1 MSMQTGLSS
10 MAWGRKFLSIGV
22 VSLLILATLLIAVPP
37 AFAAANE
44 PTSSTVS
51 PTSVDAKTPTDLTF
65 TITNPPTASN
75 NKVQIQIR
83 VSARWSVISP
93 DSVVT
98 SGLGGS
104 PTVTISGSGPYVVV
118 VSGISLAPSASGTIT
133 LKGMVADVGL
143 TGSTYTDSF
152 DIYTLD
158 DSSSPQLV
166 ADTNNGKPQ
175 LTVEVNVAAGTA
187 TYMDHGMEP
196 KATFVNPTFT
206 ASKLVAVVTAT
217 AAAGTGSDVYI
228 IVAGRDNT
236 GASLIGRAKIPANSP
251 PTTTVVDVTLFDGST
266 VPTNWVRV
274 ESVWIRTLQGVIGDK
289 FKIKAVDPTTGADVA
304 DVVTDIET
312 KDSTAGTLIAGQS
325 INLAAFVTD
334 NSGKGVSGVPVTFS
348 TYAASTTEVTGGSF
362 TATTVTTDAL
372 GVARTI
378 FTTST
383 KQGTQTIKATSPGL
397 IGSGTTYKITTVWG
411 PAARLVVTAS
421 PDSIPAVGGSS
432 TITAML
438 VDANGNVR
446 KVAGVSVAFG
456 TTAGQL
462 SETSKLTGSDGK
474 ASVVLSAT
482 PTTTA
487 GTTALVTATA
497 AGLTGSV
504 QVSFTTGPIAS
515 VSVSVSPSS
524 IRILEE
530 ATVTATVK
538 DANGNPIQ
546 GATVTFDIKI
556 QTGFTTYKP
565 TMKPSSAVTG
575 PDGTATSKFVASIE
589 AGTANVTAR
598 TGGFEATT
606 GTITVSGGTPVK
618 LEGSAT
624 QTTIPA
630 NGTSTTTITFTLKDK
645 YGNTVLPS
653 APIPVTITTTAGTL
667 SSTTDTISTATG
679 STSGVTLKSSTT
691 VGKVTVTATG
701 GGYTGSVTVTFAGAA
716 SDFKMTAK
724 PSVVQVNNPTTITIQ
739 LIDAAGNDAINTGE
753 TITFIGTATS
763 GTVVGLPLQITTGGS
778 STQFT
783 WIAPSSVPP
792 GGTATITVTALT
804 PTGLIATRQLQVQVA
819 GAPYRISLTATP
831 TTAPADGKTIVEVVA
846 KLVDVSGVT
855 IISSPGITIQFS
867 TDLGTFLTTSVVTDT
882 TTGEAK
888 AYLKAPTTTGKAT
901 ITAVG
906 GGVAGSTTIEF
917 TTPGPV
923 YKAEVKTPTLVDTA
937 GRTVTAPRAGAI
949 VAISSPIVNKQDVAQ
964 QTLYIV
970 QVKDSTGAIV
980 SFNFVSGTIP
990 ANTELTFAI
999 GWRPTAPGTYTIEV
1013 FAWNNFT
1020 EAEVLAPMQ
1029 TITVT
1034 VS

>member
-1 MSMQTGLSS
+1 
-10 MAWGRKFLSIGV
+10 
-22 VSLLILATLLIAVPP
+22 
-37 AFAAANE
+37 
-44 PTSSTVS
+44 
-51 PTSVDAKTPTDLTF
+51 
-65 TITNPPTASN
+65 
-75 NKVQIQIR
+75 
-83 VSARWSVISP
+83 VISP

-143 TGSTYTDSF
+143 TGSTYTDNFYVYS
-152 DIYTLD
+152 LD
-158 DSSSPQLV
+158 DSASPQITGD
-166 ADTNNGKPQ
+166 ANNP
-175 LTVEVNVAAGTA
+175 LAVTVNVATGTA

-196 KATFVNPTFT
+196 KATFVNPTFS

-217 AAAGTGSDVYI
+217 AAAGGTGSDVTI
-228 IVAGRDNT
+228 IVAGRDST
-236 GASLIGRAKIPANSP
+236 GASLIGRATILSGS
-251 PTTTVVDVTLFDGST
+251 TTSTTPVDITLFDGST
-266 VPTNWVRV
+266 TPTNWARV
-274 ESVWIRTLQGVIGDK
+274 EAVYIRTTQGVIGDK
-289 FKIKAVDPTTGADVA
+289 FKLRAVQAA
-304 DVVTDIET
+304 MDVVTDIET

-383 KQGTQTIKATSPGL
+383 TQGTQTIKATSPGL

-438 VDANGNVR
+438 VDANGNTR

-462 SETSKLTGSDGK
+462 SDKSATTGSDGK

-482 PTTTA
+482 STTTA

-546 GATVTFDIKI
+546 GATVTFAITI
-556 QTGFTTYKP
+556 TGGFVTYQP

-589 AGTANVTAR
+589 AGTATVTAAA
-598 TGGFEATT
+598 GGFTATT

-630 NGTSTTTITFTLKDK
+630 DGTSTTTITFTLEDK

-653 APIPVTITTTAGTL
+653 AAIPVTITTTAGTL

-716 SDFKMTAK
+716 SDFKMTAQ
-724 PSVVQVNNPTTITIQ
+724 PSIVQVNNPTTITIQ
-739 LIDAAGNDAINTGE
+739 LIDAAGNNAINTGTAAISFE
-753 TITFIGTATS
+753 GTATS
-763 GTVVGLPLQITTGGS
+763 GTLALPISSINPGSS

-783 WIAPSSVPP
+783 WTAPSSVPP
-792 GGTATITVTALT
+792 GGTATITVTATLKPGVT
-804 PTGLIATRQLQVQVA
+804 ITRQVQVQVA
-819 GAPYRISLTATP
+819 GAPYKISLTATP
-831 TTAPADGKTIVEVVA
+831 TTAPADGTTIVEVVA

-855 IISSPGITIQFS
+855 IVSSPGITIQFS
-867 TDLGTFLTTSVVTDT
+867 TDLGTLLTTSVNTDT

-1020 EAEVLAPMQ
+1020 EAQVLAPMQ
-1029 TITVT
+1029 TITINVA
-1034 VS
+1034 

>member
-1 MSMQTGLSS
+1 MDMSIQTSLSS

-37 AFAAANE
+37 ALAANE

-51 PTSVDAKTPTDLTF
+51 PTSVDAKTPTDLKF
-65 TITNPPTASN
+65 TITNPPTATN

-104 PTVTISGSGPYVVV
+104 PSVTISGSGPYVVV

-143 TGSTYTDSF
+143 TGSTYPDNFYVYS
-152 DIYTLD
+152 LD
-158 DSSSPQLV
+158 DSASPQITSD
-166 ADTNNGKPQ
+166 ANNP
-175 LTVEVNVAAGTA
+175 LTVTVNVAAGTA

-196 KATFVNPTFT
+196 KATFVNPTFS

-217 AAAGTGSDVYI
+217 AAAGGTGSDVTI

-236 GASLIGRAKIPANSP
+236 GASLIGRATIPRGS
-251 PTTTVVDVTLFDGST
+251 TTSTTPIDITLFDGST
-266 VPTNWVRV
+266 TPTNWARV
-274 ESVWIRTLQGVIGDK
+274 EAVYIRTTQGVIGDK
-289 FKIKAVDPTTGADVA
+289 FKLRAVQAA
-304 DVVTDIET
+304 MDVVTDIET

-383 KQGTQTIKATSPGL
+383 TQGTQTIKATSPGL

-438 VDANGNVR
+438 VDANGNTR

-462 SETSKLTGSDGK
+462 SATSATTGSDGK

-482 PTTTA
+482 STTTA

-546 GATVTFDIKI
+546 GATVTFTITI
-556 QTGFTTYKP
+556 TGGFVTYQP
-565 TMKPSSAVTG
+565 TMKPSSVVTG

-589 AGTANVTAR
+589 AGTATVTAAA
-598 TGGFEATT
+598 GGFTATT
-606 GTITVSGGTPVK
+606 GTITVSGGTPVQ

-630 NGTSTTTITFTLKDK
+630 DGTSTTTITFTLKDK

-653 APIPVTITTTAGTL
+653 AAIPVTITTTAGTL

-724 PSVVQVNNPTTITIQ
+724 PSIVQVNTPTTITIK
-739 LIDAAGNDAINTGE
+739 LIDAAGNDAINTGAQ
-753 TITFIGTATS
+753 ITFTGTATS
-763 GTVVGLPLQITTGGS
+763 GTLTLPILPINTGGS

-783 WIAPSSVPP
+783 WTAPSSVPP
-792 GGTATITVTALT
+792 GGTATITVTATLASGVT
-804 PTGLIATRQLQVQVA
+804 ITKQLQVQVA
-819 GAPYRISLTATP
+819 GAPYKISLTATP
-831 TTAPADGKTIVEVVA
+831 TTAPADGTTIVEVVA

-855 IISSPGITIQFS
+855 IVSSPGITIQFS

-937 GRTVTAPRAGAI
+937 GRTITAPRAGAI

-1020 EAEVLAPMQ
+1020 EAQVLAPMQ